1 MKPVEMISDSII
13 ILRRHKSSIPV
24 CIASMCLIGD
34 YCNLVVP
41 TSGIKFVSEPL
52 RGTFCTK
59 DKQESEKKE
68 EIIAIQIGLVN
79 TLDREHN

>member
-1 MKPVEMISDSII
+1 MISDSII
-13 ILRRHKSSIPV
+13 ILRGHKSYIPV

-52 RGTFCTK
+52 KGTFYTK

-68 EIIAIQIGLVN
+68 ERIAIQIGLVN
-79 TLDREHN
+79 TLDGEHN